1 MMDALMA
8 VVEKTTTG
16 GIELKKM
23 LSEDELLFTVVNVK
37 RQTTK
42 DAGSAS
48 DLNVLR
54 IISDPTAA
62 RI

>member
-1 MMDALMA
+1 
-8 VVEKTTTG
+8 
-16 GIELKKM
+16 M

-48 DLNVLR
+48 DLNVKR
-54 IISDPTAA
+54 IINDPTAA